1 MSLTSSS
8 LYCEPTSPNWSHF
21 RHLPDLLTKMA
32 FKIQSISADNLGGIE
47 SHSYDAIDDIT
58 PENFE
63 GSHYHIRIRSSDEKS
78 ITILRI
84 NDIGGQEFQKV
95 TVDGFLEQKALLEI
109 CQFLGLKKKKPK
121 DVYAKTVF
129 IAYRFDAVGQSFADR
144 LSLFLKLLD
153 FAVVTGKPFS
163 PKSISDKVKSRM
175 DSQDIVIAI
184 HTQGDDNTWITQ
196 ESVLASVS
204 KPLFILK
211 QRESTFKSGILSD
224 REFIE
229 FSESV
234 DTCFIQLLEGFKE
247 LGIEFKET

>member
-1 MSLTSSS
+1 MSLTSASV
-8 LYCEPTSPNWSHF
+8 YCELTSPNWSNF
-21 RHLPDLLTKMA
+21 QHLPDLLTKMD
-32 FKIQSISADNLGGIE
+32 FKIRSISAQKFGE
-47 SHSYDAIDDIT
+47 SESYSYDAVDDIT

-63 GSHYHIRIRSSDEKS
+63 SSQYQITIRSNDEKS
-78 ITILRI
+78 ISILRI
-84 NDIGGQEFQKV
+84 SDMSGQDFLKV
-95 TVDGFLEQKALLEI
+95 TVDGFSKQTALLEI
-109 CQFLGLKKKKPK
+109 CRFLGLQKRKHRNT
-121 DVYAKTVF
+121 YAKTVF

-153 FAVVTGKPFS
+153 FSVVTGKPFS

-175 DSQDIVIAI
+175 ESQDIVIAI

-196 ESVLASVS
+196 ESVLASVN

-247 LGIEFKET
+247 LGIEF